1 MINFNKIKKEYS
13 AILEK
18 LSDPE
23 IFSNDREK
31 AKKLSKRKSYLDPI
45 VEKIKEIEKAQK
57 KQKENKEIIN
67 GDDKELKKLAQEENK
82 ELEEKIK
89 KLKKEIKEIVKNKN
103 NFQGRPILVEIR
115 AGAGGE
121 EAALFAAELYTMYSK
136 YAKNKGWK
144 LKVLN
149 SNKTELEGLKEISV
163 EIKGKNVYPNMKYEG
178 GVHRVQRIPETEKS
192 GRIHTSTVSV
202 AVLPKPKKAEI
213 NIDSGDIRIDRFRA
227 SGPGGQN
234 VNRRETAIRIT
245 HLPTDIT
252 VSSQA
257 ERRQE
262 QNKENALNLLR
273 AKLLEKKREKR
284 QKKMEGKRQSQIGQ
298 AERSEKIR
306 TYNFPQD
313 RITDHRINE
322 NWHHIEEVLNGD
334 LDEITKALKESEE
347 EEIIQ

>member
-149 SNKTELEGLKEISV
+149 SNKTELEGLKEISF

>member
-1 MINFNKIKKEYS
+1 
-13 AILEK
+13 
-18 LSDPE
+18 
-23 IFSNDREK
+23 
-31 AKKLSKRKSYLDPI
+31 
-45 VEKIKEIEKAQK
+45 
-57 KQKENKEIIN
+57 
-67 GDDKELKKLAQEENK
+67 
-82 ELEEKIK
+82 
-89 KLKKEIKEIVKNKN
+89 
-103 NFQGRPILVEIR
+103 
-115 AGAGGE
+115 
-121 EAALFAAELYTMYSK
+121 
-136 YAKNKGWK
+136 
-144 LKVLN
+144 
-149 SNKTELEGLKEISV
+149 
-163 EIKGKNVYPNMKYEG
+163 
-178 GVHRVQRIPETEKS
+178 
-192 GRIHTSTVSV
+192 
-202 AVLPKPKKAEI
+202 LPKPKKAEI